1 MGINNKHIMSNE
13 KVPLVGP
20 PLTGTTVAGGA
31 QEEEHQKKKKKKAG
45 KGHWAYG
52 GVVATTMCLG
62 LVASNKNGLFP
73 SSSLSSPLEAAHAN
87 LLRSST
93 TTIGALLLPDDA
105 LLLQDTLLSSDA
117 SSCTHE
123 NKDPYNASGDFV
135 RCCHGLDKVF
145 LGQPK
150 YSYLCVS
157 GGCRTTGSYVPY
169 TGSQAFGEPLLD
181 LDFTAQSYSKKSYQD
196 KYDFDD
202 VDEAW
207 QGCAK
212 QCNWDKTCHTY
223 TVKIST
229 RAGPGAK
236 HRLYITCYLHDSY
249 KSSYM
254 INTGHCD
261 GGDPFKS
268 VSHVSGVC
276 RTNQ

>member
-1 MGINNKHIMSNE
+1 MSNE
-13 KVPLVGP
+13 KAPLVGP
-20 PLTGTTVAGGA
+20 LLTGTTVAGGA
-31 QEEEHQKKKKKKAG
+31 QEEEHQKKKKAG

-73 SSSLSSPLEAAHAN
+73 SSSSSSPLEATHAN

-93 TTIGALLLPDDA
+93 TTVGALLLPDDA

-123 NKDPYNASGDFV
+123 NKDPYASGDFV
-135 RCCHGLDKVF
+135 RCCPGLDKVF
-145 LGQPK
+145 LGRPK

-169 TGSQAFGEPLLD
+169 TGGSEAFGEPLEA
-181 LDFTAQSYSKKSYQD
+181 LDFQAQSYRRGSYQG
-196 KYDFDD
+196 KHRFDNY
-202 VDEAW
+202 DEAW

-212 QCNWDKTCHTY
+212 ECNWDPICHTY
-223 TVKIST
+223 TVKITTNSNC
-229 RAGPGAK
+229 GAYS
-236 HRLYITCYLHDSY
+236 LYTTTCFLHDPY
-249 KSSYM
+249 KSNY
-254 INTGHCD
+254 ILNEGHCSHD
-261 GGDPFKS
+261 DYNIFI
-268 VSHVSGVC
+268 SHVSGVC

>member
-73 SSSLSSPLEAAHAN
+73 SSSSSSPIEAAHAN

-117 SSCTHE
+117 SSCTHK
-123 NKDPYNASGDFV
+123 NKDPYASGGFV

-145 LGQPK
+145 LFRPK
-150 YSYLCVS
+150 NSYLCVS
-157 GGCRTTGSYVPY
+157 GGCRTTGTYVPY
-169 TGSQAFGEPLLD
+169 TPGNGGSQAFGEPFEA
-181 LDFTAQSYSKKSYQD
+181 LDFTAKSYHQGSYQD
-196 KYDFDD
+196 KKNFDT
-202 VDEAW
+202 VDQAW

-212 QCNWDKTCHTY
+212 QCNWDDRCHTY
-223 TVKIST
+223 TVAITENSWDKQCT
-229 RAGPGAK
+229 A
-236 HRLYITCYLHDSY
+236 TCYSHDPY
-249 KSSYM
+249 KSDYVLAK
-254 INTGHCD
+254 TYTQ
-261 GGDPFKS
+261 
-268 VSHVSGVC
+268 GVGEYL
-276 RTNQ
+276 N